1 MDSISIEGYR
11 GRYNL
16 GITMSSSADCPL
28 CGSVASACLSYEV
41 AGSHRAELQRCG
53 SCSFLFVADPFWLS
67 ESFASE
73 LNRMDVGSVDR
84 SLLVASFVRGV
95 LGRRTERSSWTVL
108 DVGGGDGLLTRV
120 LRDHGV
126 DCRWTDPYCEPVFN
140 VGPPASELASFD
152 LAVMGEVALHL
163 VDPLRSFREVLS
175 RADRLMFT
183 AVVPPVEVDM
193 DWWYLM
199 PSTGQHVAFY
209 PVTAIAEIARRLDA
223 DWCSDGRF
231 FHLLSTKGIS
241 RALRRRIE
249 RRELSLLAAEMYDV
263 LGLIDRAR
271 GRQRSLT
278 EHDQAAV
285 EASLREQAGES

>member
-1 MDSISIEGYR
+1 
-11 GRYNL
+11 
-16 GITMSSSADCPL
+16 
-28 CGSVASACLSYEV
+28 
-41 AGSHRAELQRCG
+41 
-53 SCSFLFVADPFWLS
+53 
-67 ESFASE
+67 
-73 LNRMDVGSVDR
+73 MDVGSVDR

-95 LGRRTERSSWTVL
+95 LGRRSSRSKWTVL

-126 DCRWTDPYCEPVFN
+126 DCRWTDPYCEPTFY
-140 VGPPASELASFD
+140 VGPPATEVARFD

-163 VDPLRSFREVLS
+163 VDPLASFRDVLA

-183 AVVPPVEVDM
+183 AVIPPDDLSI

-223 DWCSDGRF
+223 DWCSDGKF

-241 RALRRRIE
+241 RALRLRVK
-249 RRELSLLAAEMYDV
+249 RRELSLLAAEFYDV
-263 LGLIDRAR
+263 LDLVDRAR

-278 EHDQAAV
+278 THDQAAV
-285 EASLREQAGES
+285 EAALRGLREKNQ